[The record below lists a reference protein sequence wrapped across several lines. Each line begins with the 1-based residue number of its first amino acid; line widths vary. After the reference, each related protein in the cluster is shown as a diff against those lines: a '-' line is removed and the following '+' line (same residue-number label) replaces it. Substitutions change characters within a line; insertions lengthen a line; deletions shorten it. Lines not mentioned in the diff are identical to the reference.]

1 MRGRKKKARS
11 CSPHV
16 PCPSSEFTSRETGRG
31 STTDT
36 SRSYLTGALR
46 ETDLRTWRGH
56 ARGIG
61 ERCIA
66 CETSSEGGT
75 LEIRVMRMIYANT
88 FEFPSGRIFK
98 ISPIRLDT
106 VSIIPSLLKKYFTVT
121 FRRETIF
128 QMVQESDN
136 LTIRPPSHLISLI
149 RLSRSSILA
158 PIIMELI
165 KES

>member
-1 MRGRKKKARS
+1 
-11 CSPHV
+11 
-16 PCPSSEFTSRETGRG
+16 
-31 STTDT
+31 
-36 SRSYLTGALR
+36 
-46 ETDLRTWRGH
+46 
-56 ARGIG
+56 
-61 ERCIA
+61 
-66 CETSSEGGT
+66 
-75 LEIRVMRMIYANT
+75 MRMIYANT